1 MAFRPTFPMSA
12 AAVSL
17 EVPPATP
24 RQAVPRGWLVGP
36 AFDALFLANLAWPLI
51 LLVQLVGGFDAQDGL
66 HFWQLYFITTPHRW
80 ITLPL
85 VFLDRDRFRERPAA
99 FLGVGGAIV
108 AVCLGVRFTTGAL
121 TCLLTIDYLWNAWHF
136 AAQHHGVYRIYGRLS
151 DPDRTAGLGWE
162 KWLMRLFLLYV
173 IVRVAGATWS
183 YPDLERSFQTAD
195 WAVAAVPLWLVTA
208 DLLRY
213 RREGTGRVLYGAS
226 VCSLYLV
233 LLWAAHTQRPGLVL
247 MLATAS
253 ALFHAIEYL
262 ALVGWAVQRR
272 HGGRPSE
279 RNLLARVVPQWGL
292 ALAAFVVILG
302 LGGWL
307 LDQHLLEFWLTIN
320 VVVAFMHYAYDGMIW
335 KHRRPGSYNR

>member
-1 MAFRPTFPMSA
+1 MSCALLPTD
-12 AAVSL
+12 
-17 EVPPATP
+17 VPPATARP
-24 RQAVPRGWLVGP
+24 APTRAWLVGP
-36 AFDALFLANLAWPLI
+36 AFDALFLANLAWPLV
-51 LLVQLVGGFDAQDGL
+51 LLLQLVWGLDAQEGL
-66 HFWQLYFITTPHRW
+66 RFWQLYFITTPHRW

-85 VFLDRDRFRERPAA
+85 VFLDHDRFRERPAA
-99 FLGVGGAIV
+99 FLGVGGAII

-151 DPDRTAGLGWE
+151 DPDRAAGLGWE

-183 YPDLERSFQTAD
+183 NAVLESGLQAAD
-195 WAVAAVPLWLVTA
+195 WGVLAIPLWLVTA
-208 DLLRY
+208 DLRRY
-213 RREGTGRVLYGAS
+213 RSGGAGRVLYGAS
-226 VCSLYLV
+226 VCSLYV
-233 LLWAAHTQRPGLVL
+233 ALLWAAHIQRPGLVL

-272 HGGRPSE
+272 HGGSPNK
-279 RNLLARVVPQWGL
+279 RNLLARMVPQWGV

-307 LDQHLLEFWLTIN
+307 LDQHLLELWLTIN
-320 VVVAFMHYAYDGMIW
+320 VIVAFMHYAYDGMIW
-335 KHRRPGSYNR
+335 KHRRPGSYNSSR